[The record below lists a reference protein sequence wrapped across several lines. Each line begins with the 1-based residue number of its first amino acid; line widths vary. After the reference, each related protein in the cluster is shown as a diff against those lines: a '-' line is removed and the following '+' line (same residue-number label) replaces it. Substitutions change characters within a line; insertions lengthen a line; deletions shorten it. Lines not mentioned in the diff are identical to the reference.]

1 MHKWLNCVHE
11 LNDSLEIRE
20 PKREEI
26 DILIEIYDQ
35 AIRGAFVSDGYE
47 DVDFDILQEL
57 NLKRDQL
64 LEYFDKPSSERHY
77 FIGLLQGKIIGTINF
92 GPLGKETK
100 ENVSEDFLS
109 QGELGGLYILPTYQ
123 NMGYGSALIN
133 YLLAWMQAENI
144 HYFSLDSGYKSAQK
158 KWLNKFGQPYKILKD
173 YWDKGAD
180 HMIWLCQ
187 VNQVLQ

>member
-1 MHKWLNCVHE
+1 MHKWLSCVHE
-11 LNDSLEIRE
+11 LKDPLEIRE
-20 PKREEI
+20 PKKEEI
-26 DILIEIYDQ
+26 DTLIDIYDQ

-64 LEYFDKPSSERHY
+64 TEYFDAPSCSRHY
-77 FIGLLQGKIIGTINF
+77 YIGLLQGKIIGTINF
-92 GPLGKETK
+92 GPLGKETR

-109 QGELGGLYILPTYQ
+109 QGELGGLYILPSYQ

-133 YLLAWMQAENI
+133 YLLAWMQAEDI
-144 HYFSLDSGYKSAQK
+144 QYFSLDSGYKSAQK

-187 VNQVLQ
+187 VNQVLK